1 MKINCYIALVAAAL
15 ACACNPLADTDDM
28 DNNVQATRIAFSPE
42 VVTLDNAGRN
52 AEEDQ
57 GQNVIVTL
65 NPKARRSMAWSAETD
80 KTETWC
86 TLTECSVTDAD
97 GVTHRGFRITATEN
111 TAYKRTA
118 TVTLTAADGTQETL
132 RVVQTGVYPD
142 AEVTVDPKQI
152 EFNADE
158 IVPVDVSF
166 TTNMGDVY
174 AVSRDEDAD
183 WISWEDLGGNVIRFT
198 AAPWDDE
205 EQPRTANVYITVG
218 SEETSAATA
227 KIPVTQLAKDLYCY
241 VWGAS
246 LFDYD
251 RFELARRMTKSE
263 TGVYRFDAYFTA
275 GNAPEIRVNT
285 VLRAD
290 YYPAY
295 ALAADGRIVTLNSA
309 ADAVPAGP
317 AIDIDGMRTL
327 TIDLNAMTYT
337 LSRIAIAN
345 CMPDDAAAACPSK
358 AFRTKDGG
366 VKIWMTRNLNWN
378 GGPEIG
384 AMKLG
389 SRLVPAYS
397 GSATSGGYDPQDPYI
412 ERNPAYDEEE
422 SGGSVKGDQAVT
434 DRHGRLYTLDEILLG
449 TPAGGLGRGITSI
462 EWPSAYNVGS
472 TFVDAVGTQ
481 ITARV
486 FKSAEMKAV
495 TDDERFFAE
504 NPALSAQIQGICPYG
519 WHIANFRDWYD
530 LAYAAL
536 EASRGD
542 GTYPVREEMLTIA
555 KLVATNANN
564 VAPWLRTQE
573 GWTSTPA
580 RAAGSDRMAAQQE
593 RLRAV
598 RRHGPFVGAADR
610 LLGQEDVA
618 SEQRQGDEQLLV
630 QRQPRRRQP
639 GCGHPLRE
647 KLQSQEVI
655 NRPGCGP
662 PKGAPRSK
670 NDKNDEKAEISADG
684 VLCGLR
690 MAGGMLRRRLR
701 TAARLVVGA
710 DGRTG
715 GLSRTRTR
723 RQQGRGAPRLLCRDR
738 ISAELRRRAEK
749 GRRDEALRLG
759 VRHPPDQRR

>member
-1 MKINCYIALVAAAL
+1 M
-15 ACACNPLADTDDM
+15 
-28 DNNVQATRIAFSPE
+28 
-42 VVTLDNAGRN
+42 
-52 AEEDQ
+52 
-57 GQNVIVTL
+57 
-65 NPKARRSMAWSAETD
+65 
-80 KTETWC
+80 
-86 TLTECSVTDAD
+86 
-97 GVTHRGFRITATEN
+97 
-111 TAYKRTA
+111 
-118 TVTLTAADGTQETL
+118 L

-218 SEETSAATA
+218 SEETSTATA

-263 TGVYRFDAYFTA
+263 AGVYRFDAYFTA

-422 SGGSVKGDQAVT
+422 SGGSVKGDQVVT

-564 VAPWLRTQE
+564 VAPWLRTPE
-573 GWTSTPA
+573 GWNSTPA
-580 RAAGSDRMAAQQE
+580 RAAGADAFDFNLYPTGW
-593 RLRAV
+593 RLNKNGYGQYGDTAHSWVPLIGSSAKKTWRLNNVKATSNYWFNDNLDAGNPAV
-598 RRHGPFVGAADR
+598 GIRCV
-610 LLGQEDVA
+610 
-618 SEQRQGDEQLLV
+618 
-630 QRQPRRRQP
+630 
-639 GCGHPLRE
+639 
-647 KLQSQEVI
+647 
-655 NRPGCGP
+655 
-662 PKGAPRSK
+662 K
-670 NDKNDEKAEISADG
+670 NYKVK
-684 VLCGLR
+684 
-690 MAGGMLRRRLR
+690 
-701 TAARLVVGA
+701 
-710 DGRTG
+710 
-715 GLSRTRTR
+715 
-723 RQQGRGAPRLLCRDR
+723 
-738 ISAELRRRAEK
+738 K
-749 GRRDEALRLG
+749 
-759 VRHPPDQRR
+759 